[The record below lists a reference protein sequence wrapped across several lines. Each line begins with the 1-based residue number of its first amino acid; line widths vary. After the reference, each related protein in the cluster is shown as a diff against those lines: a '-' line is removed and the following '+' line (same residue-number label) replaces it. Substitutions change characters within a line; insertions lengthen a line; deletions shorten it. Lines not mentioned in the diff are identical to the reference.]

1 MAIDQEFSNRVAT
14 IVDMG
19 KEDEAM
25 WGEVCKQMG
34 LTYTVKTVDGRTV
47 ELFPGGQEV
56 FVPWSDRLHYVD
68 MMKDYRLKE
77 MNPQIEAV
85 YRGLSTQVPRHFLS
99 LFTASELREIV
110 TGRAEINVKLLQE
123 NTEYGDGFSE
133 NSKAV
138 QFFWKVLTDFS
149 NEERQLYLKFVWG
162 RSRLP
167 LDSAS
172 FRMKH
177 TINKMDR
184 RNPDSNYP
192 MSHTCFFML
201 DLPDYSSEEIC
212 RERLLY
218 AIHNCQDIDADDT
231 SRARMAANR

>member
-1 MAIDQEFSNRVAT
+1 MFGKADGHFDRSQTPLVLNLADLFWKKLVGVELTAEDVMAIDQEFSNRVAT

-123 NTEYGDGFSE
+123 NTEYGDGFSGE
-133 NSKAV
+133 LEGGAV
-138 QFFWKVLTDFS
+138 
-149 NEERQLYLKFVWG
+149 
-162 RSRLP
+162 
-167 LDSAS
+167 
-172 FRMKH
+172 
-177 TINKMDR
+177 
-184 RNPDSNYP
+184 
-192 MSHTCFFML
+192 
-201 DLPDYSSEEIC
+201 
-212 RERLLY
+212 LLEGVDGLL
-218 AIHNCQDIDADDT
+218 Q
-231 SRARMAANR
+231 